1 MDFLV
6 TLVIFFIIGFAIM
19 FGARYMFIRSMEKS
33 AEEKQKDEE
42 KKKEE

>member
-1 MDFLV
+1 MNFLV

-33 AEEKQKDEE
+33 AEEKQKDGD